1 MKVLVTGG
9 AGFIGSHL
17 VDRLIERGDT
27 VVVVDSLASGQ
38 SFHLNPAAILYETSI
53 CAPELEEV
61 FEHERPQ
68 VVFHLAAQTSVH
80 KSVMDPGYDAKTNI
94 LGSLNVISNCVSAG
108 VKKIVYASSS
118 AIYGQPEYLPV
129 DERHRVCPL
138 SPYGVSKSTV
148 EPYLGVYKQLFGLSY
163 TILRFANV
171 YGPRQN
177 PSGEGGVIAI
187 FADQM
192 LSGVS
197 PVIYGDGNK
206 TRDYVYVD
214 DVTNA
219 IMLGAEYLKSDV
231 FNIGT
236 GIETRDDTVYEILS
250 RACHCGEPQT
260 HAPDRPGD
268 IKHMYLDCSKAKCL
282 LNWVSKTSL
291 DEGIKTTVAY
301 YSEQRQRSKR

>member
-27 VVVVDSLASGQ
+27 VVVVDSLVSGQ
-38 SFHLNPAAILYETSI
+38 RCHLNPAAISYEISVCT
-53 CAPELEEV
+53 PELREV
-61 FEHERPQ
+61 FEHEKPQ
-68 VVFHLAAQTSVH
+68 IVFHLAAQTSVH
-80 KSVMDPGYDAKTNI
+80 KSVMDPGFDGNINI
-94 LGSLNVISNCVSAG
+94 LGSLNVISNCVSVG
-108 VKKIVYASSS
+108 VQKIVYASSS

-129 DERHRVCPL
+129 DERHRICPL

-177 PSGEGGVIAI
+177 PSGEGGVVAI
-187 FADQM
+187 FADKM
-192 LSGVS
+192 LSGVG

-219 IMLGAEYLKSDV
+219 IMLGASYPQSDV

-236 GIETRDDTVYEILS
+236 GIATCDDTLYKILS
-250 RACHCGEPQT
+250 RVCHFGEPQI
-260 HAPDRPGD
+260 HAADRPGD
-268 IKHMYLDCSKAKCL
+268 IKHMYLDCSKARRL
-282 LNWVSKTSL
+282 LNWVSQISL
-291 DEGIKTTVAY
+291 DEGINSTVAY
-301 YSEQRQRSKR
+301 YSERSKK